1 MFDTIF
7 VTGYTTNMNEKS
19 APISI
24 RFDQDDRSAVE
35 KAAKLEGLDMSAY
48 IRRCVITTTRR
59 EHPEL
64 FPKE

>member
-1 MFDTIF
+1 MS
-7 VTGYTTNMNEKS
+7 EKT

-24 RFDQDDRSAVE
+24 RFESDDRAAIE

-48 IRRCVITTTRR
+48 VRRCVITTTRK

-64 FPKE
+64 FPKLPL